1 MFESR
6 HKLQKLAPQKPLK
19 YVVFGDFL
27 LIILAYNILKK
38 NVIISNYTANMGV
51 KMGVRI
57 FVLYQN
63 SKSGDFYILSKK

>member
-6 HKLQKLAPQKPLK
+6 HKLQKLTPQKPLK

-27 LIILAYNILKK
+27 LIVLAYNFYEKTI
-38 NVIISNYTANMGV
+38 IISNYTANMGV

-57 FVLYQN
+57 FVL
-63 SKSGDFYILSKK
+63 ILEF